1 MAAGPVTIQV
11 AHPQKL
17 PINPDGENMKHRT
30 FFLAIAS
37 TLALGACGGGGDA
50 GSAANPTPV
59 QTSALTP
66 ITAGNSNKAAANA
79 YTANDLI
86 NNSSS
91 PATGILTGVS
101 IGGTGI
107 SAVPPVLKLVKRAVG
122 QGSAPLL
129 TGVTMTEGC
138 SGGGSIS
145 IDANLRNVQTIS
157 NGDTMTVT
165 AKNCVEDGDNLNG
178 TLTIAISA
186 VSGDLVNS
194 STGAATLDTRFTGFS
209 IASGSETATVNGDM
223 AIAISLLSATS
234 SSVTVSGKSLQ
245 ITEQKAGATVANL
258 GLSDYS
264 LSGSTNG
271 TTTTSAA
278 SFTLSGNA
286 NGLGQFAYTV
296 KNIQPFVSVG
306 TAMPSSGSL
315 IVNGFASSVT
325 LTAVNASSL
334 RLDYSAKGDGT
345 ITQSAT
351 LSWSEFVASI

>member
-1 MAAGPVTIQV
+1 
-11 AHPQKL
+11 
-17 PINPDGENMKHRT
+17 MKHRIC
-30 FFLAIAS
+30 FLAIAS
-37 TLALGACGGGGDA
+37 TLVLGACGGGGDT
-50 GSAANPTPV
+50 GTTAAPV

-66 ITAGNSNKAAANA
+66 ITAATSNKTAANA
-79 YTANDLI
+79 YVANDLI
-86 NNSSS
+86 GSSSS

-122 QGSAPLL
+122 QGGAPLL
-129 TGVTMTEGC
+129 TGVTMTEAC

-145 IDANLRNVQTIS
+145 IDANMGNAQTIS
-157 NGDTMTVT
+157 NGDTMTMT
-165 AKNCVEDGDNLNG
+165 ANNCVEGGSNLNG
-178 TLTIAISA
+178 TVTIAFSA

-194 STGAATLDTRFTGFS
+194 STGAATFDTRFTGFS
-209 IASGSETATVNGDM
+209 IVSGSETATLNGDM
-223 AIAISLLSATS
+223 KIAISLTSATS
-234 SSVTVSGKSLQ
+234 SSVTISGKSLQ
-245 ITEQKAGATVANL
+245 AIEQMAGAAVSNL
-258 GLSDYS
+258 TLSNYS
-264 LSGSTNG
+264 LTGSTNG

-315 IVNGFASSVT
+315 IVNGAASSVT
-325 LTAVNASSL
+325 LTALNASSV

-345 ITQSAT
+345 ITQSTT
-351 LSWSEFVASI
+351 LSWSAFVASI